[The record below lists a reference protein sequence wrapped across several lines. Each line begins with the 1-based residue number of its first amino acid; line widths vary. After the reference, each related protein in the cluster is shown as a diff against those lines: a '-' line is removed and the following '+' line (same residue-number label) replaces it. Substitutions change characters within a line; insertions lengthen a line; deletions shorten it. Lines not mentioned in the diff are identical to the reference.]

1 MRAAGSSESR
11 FDRLPA
17 WQRSGVLALTVLA
30 ICFVLL
36 LFAEAGVRIQN
47 KIKRG
52 DFWGIEQT
60 YTLDPTSGLR
70 IPVPGGHFGP
80 IVINSFGFRSP
91 EISEDK
97 PPGRLRIAFL
107 GGSTTFCGEASSN
120 EMTWPHL
127 VWKALHERWPGL
139 DLDYINAG
147 VPAYR
152 TPTLLQALEKR
163 VARFKPDVI
172 VIYEATND
180 LSFNSG
186 KLAQEQGLTSL
197 RRWGVV
203 ETATKTLG
211 DFDWLTNHSL
221 LALLI
226 EKNLQIIRKQRLAT
240 GASGKLRLDTAWLDA
255 EFRRDYTNLVE
266 ASEKVARIVV
276 TVTFAHRL
284 RVEQTREQQ
293 AALATAMY
301 YMPYMTINDFLT
313 GFSHYN
319 QVIREVASSHHALLV
334 GGEDTIPADAK
345 HFDDYVHF
353 TDAGNEAMARRVTT
367 ALISSSAFQALV
379 MDTIAVKPA
388 SASPL

>member
-11 FDRLPA
+11 FDRLPV

-30 ICFVLL
+30 ICAVLL
-36 LFAEAGVRIQN
+36 LLAEAGVRIQA
-47 KIKRG
+47 KIERG
-52 DFWGIEQT
+52 GFWGIEQT
-60 YTLDPTSGLR
+60 YTLDPASGLR

-107 GGSTTFCGEASSN
+107 GGSTTYCAEVSSN

-147 VPAYR
+147 VPGYT
-152 TPTLLQALEKR
+152 TPSLLQALEKR

-186 KLAQEQGLTSL
+186 RLAREQGLTHAVL
-197 RRWGVV
+197 PEVDD
-203 ETATKTLG
+203 LN
-211 DFDWLTNHSL
+211 WLTRHSR

-226 EKNLQIIRKQRLAT
+226 QKNLQIIRQQRLADD
-240 GASGKLRLDTAWLDA
+240 APGKLRLDTPWLDA

-284 RVEQTREQQ
+284 RGEQTREQQ
-293 AALATAMY
+293 AALSTALY
-301 YMPYMTINDFLT
+301 YMPYMTIDDFLT

-319 QVIREVASSHHALLV
+319 QVIREVAGSHHALLV
-334 GGEDTIPADAK
+334 GGEDTIPADDK
-345 HFDDYVHF
+345 HFADYVHL
-353 TDAGNEAMARRVTT
+353 TDAGSEAQARRVTA

-379 MDTIAVKPA
+379 LNTIAVK
-388 SASPL
+388 SASTSPH